1 MEAIII
7 GTKFRNDSKFVS
19 QLLQT
24 ITMYPGITEDQLL
37 LLHAKSQS
45 VSDIKSRLAYL
56 RKQHRIALQDNKH
69 FFPSFRKVEIDRDDM
84 VKSIWVLLD
93 FIDQVQ
99 FHTASHY
106 PITIS
111 FFIKGSEYQIIPI
124 RQDNEAIIEAALEPY
139 LEQHAKRIV
148 IVDTPEQIPQI
159 SFSGIAGYC
168 TVDKKGK
175 INYFTAQRSE
185 NVL

>member
-1 MEAIII
+1 M
-7 GTKFRNDSKFVS
+7 GTKFRNDSKMVS

-24 ITMYPGITEDQLL
+24 ITMYPGITENQLL
-37 LLHAKSQS
+37 LLHSKTQS
-45 VSDIKSRLAYL
+45 ISDIKSRLAYL
-56 RKQHRIALQDNKH
+56 RKQRRIIVQENKH
-69 FFPSFRKVEIDRDDM
+69 FFPSFRKVESDRDNM
-84 VKSIWVLLD
+84 VKSVWVLLD
-93 FIDQVQ
+93 FIGEAQ

-106 PITIS
+106 PIAIS

-159 SFSGIAGYC
+159 SFPGIVGYC
-168 TVDKKGK
+168 TVNENGK
-175 INYFTAQRSE
+175 IQYFTAQRTE
-185 NVL
+185 NAL

>member
-93 FIDQVQ
+93 FIDHIQ